1 MAKTGIIGAMDVEI
15 RYLKDAMTK
24 TSVKTRAGL
33 EFLEGCL
40 RGQDVVLARC
50 GIGKVNAALCAQALI
65 DAFDI
70 ARVINTGIAGAIS
83 DKLRPCDIVFSTDAV
98 YHDFDVTGFGYA
110 PMEIPGMDSVFKA
123 DARLLEIAAQAG
135 ASLNLTSVLH
145 MGRIATGDVFVA
157 SLKKK
162 REIQALCDPLC
173 VEMEGAA
180 IAHVCRANNTPFVI
194 IRCISDMADDSGHAA
209 YTFNEQAAAEN
220 SARLVT
226 RMLEIGL
233 TVTINA

>member
-1 MAKTGIIGAMDVEI
+1 MAKIGIIGAMDVEV
-15 RYLKDAMTK
+15 RFLKDAMTK
-24 TSVKTRAGL
+24 ISVKTRAGV
-33 EFLEGCL
+33 EFFEGEL

-83 DKLRPCDIVFSTDAV
+83 DKMRSCDIVFSSDAV

-110 PMEIPGMDSVFKA
+110 PMAIPGMDSVFQA
-123 DARLLEIAAQAG
+123 DARMLETAARAG
-135 ASLNLTSVLH
+135 AGLSLSSALH
-145 MGRIATGDVFVA
+145 TGRIATGDVFVA
-157 SLKKK
+157 SRQKK
-162 REIQALCDPLC
+162 RDIQALCDPLC

-180 IAHVCRANNTPFVI
+180 IAHVCRANKTPFVI
-194 IRCISDMADDSGHAA
+194 IRCISDMADDSGHKTYA
-209 YTFNEQAAAEN
+209 FNEQAAAET

-226 RMLEIGL
+226 KMLEIGFE
-233 TVTINA
+233 A